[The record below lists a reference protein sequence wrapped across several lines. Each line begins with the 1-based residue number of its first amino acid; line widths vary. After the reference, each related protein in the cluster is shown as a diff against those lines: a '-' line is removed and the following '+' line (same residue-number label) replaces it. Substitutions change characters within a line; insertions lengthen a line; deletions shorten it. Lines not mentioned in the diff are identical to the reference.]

1 MLSIDRIGCGSPA
14 ERVDWH
20 YVLFFVL
27 LPIYHNVGNIAQNLN
42 YNEMKKLVLF
52 LSVLFLSVGIFAQE
66 KEEIPTSKS
75 TTVEFLNS
83 QGSFIIK
90 EFYDLP
96 KVKGV
101 ECQVLIATDV
111 VNGSKL
117 GCLRLTTHY
126 SSSYSSDS
134 YIGTLDYDELDAC
147 VKSLQYIKDT
157 LIPSTPLVYTEV
169 EYKTKDGVEL
179 GAFFSK
185 NKWKAYVYTKN
196 YTSRSAEFLDV
207 TNIDAFISVMN
218 QAKNLIAE
226 KMAK

>member
-1 MLSIDRIGCGSPA
+1 MKK
-14 ERVDWH
+14 
-20 YVLFFVL
+20 VL
-27 LPIYHNVGNIAQNLN
+27 LL
-42 YNEMKKLVLF
+42 
-52 LSVLFLSVGIFAQE
+52 LSVLFFSISVFAQA
-66 KEEIPTSKS
+66 KEDVPASKS
-75 TTVEFLNS
+75 TTIEFLNS
-83 QGSFIIK
+83 QGSLIIK

-117 GCLRLTTHY
+117 GCLRLITTY
-126 SSSYSSDS
+126 SSSYSSDT

-179 GAFFSK
+179 GAYYSK
-185 NKWKAYVYTKN
+185 NKWKAYVYTKD
-196 YTSRSAEFLDV
+196 YTSRSAEYLDAS
-207 TNIDAFISVMN
+207 NIDAFISVMN
-218 QAKNLIAE
+218 QAKNLISE